1 VDHRKPLPALRP
13 VYARLQD
20 SAQQLEEAPDLYV
33 QETLSRDLAEVLRDF
48 PNLPET
54 VKTAVNAAAERAA
67 DKDIEGSRRMVRRAM
82 VACRTW
88 EGEDPDI
95 VLPYPRA

>member
-20 SAQQLEEAPDLYV
+20 SAEQLEEAPDLYV
-33 QETLSRDLAEVLRDF
+33 QEGALSRDLAEVLRDF
-48 PNLPET
+48 PNLPEA
-54 VKTAVNAAAERAA
+54 VKAAVNAAAERAA
-67 DKDIEGSRRMVRRAM
+67 DKDIEGSRRMVIRAM

-95 VLPYPRA
+95 VLPYP

>member
-1 VDHRKPLPALRP
+1 VDHRKPLPALRQ

-48 PNLPET
+48 PNLPEA
-54 VKTAVNAAAERAA
+54 VETAVNAAAERAA
-67 DKDIEGSRRMVRRAM
+67 DKDIEGSRRMVMRAM
-82 VACRTW
+82 AACREW
-88 EGEDPDI
+88 EGADPEI